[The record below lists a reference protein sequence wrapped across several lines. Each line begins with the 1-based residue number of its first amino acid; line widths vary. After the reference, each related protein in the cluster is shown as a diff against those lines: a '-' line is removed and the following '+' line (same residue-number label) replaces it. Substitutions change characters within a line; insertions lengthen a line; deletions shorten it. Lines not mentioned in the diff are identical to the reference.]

1 MRRVKILAVDDNFT
15 MRKLLESAL
24 KNDYEVKLAKDGAE
38 ALEIVVSF
46 LPDIVILDIMLPD
59 MSGYEICSQLK
70 SDKRFSELPVI
81 MLSAKTGTT
90 ARATGYNLGA
100 INYVEKPFEISE
112 LKAIINS
119 TLKGRSSSE
128 AIIRI
133 SNLEIDLLKQS
144 ISIDGNLMT
153 LTSSE
158 FKLISHLAKKP
169 NQVFSREIL
178 VGVISPN
185 NLDVTD
191 RTVDNHISSLR
202 KKLKEAGVK
211 IKSIYSEGY
220 KLVA

>member
-1 MRRVKILAVDDNFT
+1 
-15 MRKLLESAL
+15 
-24 KNDYEVKLAKDGAE
+24 
-38 ALEIVVSF
+38 
-46 LPDIVILDIMLPD
+46 
-59 MSGYEICSQLK
+59 
-70 SDKRFSELPVI
+70 VI
-81 MLSAKTGTT
+81 MLSAKTGAT

-100 INYVEKPFEISE
+100 INYVEKPFEIAE

-128 AIIRI
+128 EIIRI
-133 SNLEIDLLKQS
+133 GNLEIDLLKQN

-158 FKLISHLAKKP
+158 FKLISHLAKRP

-178 VGVISPN
+178 VGIVSPD

-202 KKLKEAGVK
+202 KKLKEARVE

>member
-15 MRKLLESAL
+15 IRKLLESAL
-24 KNDYEVKLAKDGAE
+24 KNDYEIKLAKDGAE
-38 ALEIVVSF
+38 ALEIIVSF
-46 LPDIVILDIMLPD
+46 LPDLVILDIMLPD

-81 MLSAKTGTT
+81 ILSAKTGAT

-100 INYVEKPFEISE
+100 INYIEKPFEIAE

-119 TLKGRSSSE
+119 TLQNQSSSE
-128 AIIRI
+128 EIINV
-133 SNLEIDLLKQS
+133 SGLEIDLLRHTLS
-144 ISIDGNLMT
+144 MDGNLIT

-158 FKLISHLAKKP
+158 FKLISYFAKRP

-178 VGVISPN
+178 VGIVSPE
-185 NLDVTD
+185 NLDITD

-202 KKLKEAGVK
+202 KKLKETQLE

-220 KLVA
+220 KLVT

>member
-202 KKLKEAGVK
+202 KKLKEAGVR

>member
-15 MRKLLESAL
+15 IRKLLESAL

-46 LPDIVILDIMLPD
+46 LPDLVILDIMLPD

-81 MLSAKTGTT
+81 MLSAKTGAT

-158 FKLISHLAKKP
+158 FKLISHLAKRP

-178 VGVISPN
+178 VGLISPD

-202 KKLKEAGVK
+202 KKLKEARME